1 MNFEEIKSPVPNA
14 HAYRRLE
21 LRILIEEHDNI
32 THLSISHPDRIPS
45 WGELKQTKYH
55 FFPNLSMV
63 MYFPPIKD
71 YVNVHPYCLHLY
83 SEDQ

>member
-1 MNFEEIKSPVPNA
+1 MKFEEIKSPIPNA
-14 HAYRRLE
+14 RAYRKGK
-21 LRILIEEHDNI
+21 LRIIIEENDNI

-45 WGELKQTKYH
+45 WGELKQAKYH

-71 YVNVHPYCLHLY
+71 YVNIHPNCLHLY